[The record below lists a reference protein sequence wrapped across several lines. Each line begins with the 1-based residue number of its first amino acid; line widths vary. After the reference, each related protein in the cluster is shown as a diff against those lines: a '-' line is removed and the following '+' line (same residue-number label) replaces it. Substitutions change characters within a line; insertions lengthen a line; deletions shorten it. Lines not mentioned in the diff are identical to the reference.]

1 MSSETSAGRD
11 TTAGVA
17 SGPVGRGVLHGVKVV
32 EFAHVIAGPLAGT
45 LLADLGADVIHVED
59 PGVGDPGRT
68 MGPSKDGQGLW
79 WKVSAR
85 NKRSVTI
92 DLRGA
97 DGQALAR
104 RLVAWADVCITNIRF
119 PTLQKWGLTWEDL
132 QGVNPRLVMLQVTGN
147 GLTSSRRD
155 DPGFG
160 KVGEARS
167 GVVQI
172 TGFPDGPP
180 VHTGFSHADSVTA
193 LMGAFGVAAA
203 LTHRHDPDFEGE
215 HIDLAL
221 FESLFR
227 LIEWQVIV
235 HDQLGMVP
243 QRAGNQLAVAPGAV
257 VNTFLTASGDWVTVT
272 SGTPRS
278 VQQIAALLGE
288 PADEYLRVEDQKRLS
303 GRLDDLLRKW
313 ISSSETEECLAVMHD
328 AGVVASRIYSMA
340 DIAAD
345 QTYRERED
353 IIETEDE
360 DLGPVKM
367 QGVIPKFRNMPGEVW
382 RTGPHLGADN
392 EIVFREKLGIGAD
405 EFERLVSEKV
415 I

>member
-1 MSSETSAGRD
+1 MSTET
-11 TTAGVA
+11 
-17 SGPVGRGVLHGVKVV
+17 GPSGRGVLSGVKVV

-45 LLADLGADVIHVED
+45 LLADMGAEVIHVED

-68 MGPSKDGQGLW
+68 MGPSKKGTGLW

-92 DLRGA
+92 DLRTA
-97 DGQALAR
+97 QGQDLAR
-104 RLVAWADVCITNIRF
+104 RLAAWADVCITNVRY
-119 PTLQKWGLTWEDL
+119 PTLVKWGLTWEDL
-132 QGVNPRLVMLQVTGN
+132 HAVNPKLVMLQVTGN

-193 LMGAFGVAAA
+193 LMGAFGIAAA
-203 LTHRHDPDFEGE
+203 LTRRHDPDFEGE

-235 HDQLGMVP
+235 HDQLGLTP
-243 QRAGNQLAVAPGAV
+243 ERAGNQLAVAPGAV
-257 VNTFLTASGDWVTVT
+257 VNTFLTADKDWVTVT

-288 PADEYLRVEDQKRLS
+288 PAEDYAHVEDQKRLS
-303 GRLDDLLRKW
+303 GRLDDLLREW
-313 ISSSETEECLAVMHD
+313 IAVTETEECLAAMYQ
-328 AGVVASRIYSMA
+328 AGVVSSRIYSMD
-340 DIAAD
+340 DIAND
-345 QTYRERED
+345 PIYRERED
-353 IIETEDE
+353 IIETPDI

-367 QGVIPKFRNMPGEVW
+367 QAVVPKLRNMPGEVW

-392 EIVFREKLGIGAD
+392 DVVFKGRLGLSAD
-405 EFERLVSEKV
+405 EFEKLVAEKV

>member
-1 MSSETSAGRD
+1 M
-11 TTAGVA
+11 TAMT
-17 SGPVGRGVLHGVKVV
+17 GPSGRGVLHDVKVV

-45 LLADLGADVIHVED
+45 LLADMGADVIHVED

-68 MGPSKDGQGLW
+68 MGPTKKGQGLW

-92 DLRGA
+92 DLRTT
-97 DGQALAR
+97 DGQDLAR
-104 RLVAWADVCITNIRF
+104 KLVAWADVCITNVRY

-132 QGVNPRLVMLQVTGN
+132 HAVNPKLVMLQVTGN

-203 LTHRHDPDFEGE
+203 LTRRHDPDFDGE
-215 HIDLAL
+215 QIDLAL
-221 FESLFR
+221 FECLFR

-235 HDQLGMVP
+235 YDQLGLVP
-243 QRAGNQLAVAPGAV
+243 ERAGNQLAVAPGAV
-257 VNTFLTASGDWVTVT
+257 VNTFMSGSGDWVTVT

-288 PADEYLRVEDQKRLS
+288 PPEDYARVEDQKRLS
-303 GRLDDLLRKW
+303 GRLDELLREW
-313 ISSSETEECLAVMHD
+313 ISGSDTDECLAAMHE
-328 AGVVASRIYSMA
+328 AGVVASRIYSME
-340 DIAAD
+340 DIAND
-345 QTYRERED
+345 LVYRERED

-360 DLGPVKM
+360 DLGPVRM
-367 QGVIPKFRNMPGEVW
+367 QAVIPKLRNRPGEVW

-392 EIVFREKLGIGAD
+392 DVVFRDKLGLDAD
-405 EFERLVSEKV
+405 EFERLVAEKV

>member
-1 MSSETSAGRD
+1 MDHPDGALQ
-11 TTAGVA
+11 
-17 SGPVGRGVLHGVKVV
+17 RGVLEGIKVV

-45 LLADLGADVIHVED
+45 LLADLGAEVVHVED
-59 PGVGDPGRT
+59 PGAGDPGRT
-68 MGPSKDGQGLW
+68 MGPTKDGHGLW

-85 NKRSVTI
+85 NKRCVTL
-92 DLRGA
+92 DLRSER
-97 DGQALAR
+97 GQELAR
-104 RLVAWADVCITNIRF
+104 QLVAWADVCITNVRA
-119 PTLQKWGLTWEDL
+119 PALERWGLTWERL
-132 QGVNPRLVMLQVTGN
+132 HEINPKLVMLQVTGN
-147 GLTSSRRD
+147 GLTSSRSS

-193 LMGAFGVAAA
+193 LMGAFGIAAA
-203 LTHRHDPDFEGE
+203 LTRRHDPDFEGE

-235 HDQLGMVP
+235 YDQLGMVP
-243 QRAGNQLAVAPGAV
+243 TRAGNQLSVAPGAV
-257 VNTFLTASGDWVTVT
+257 VNTYLTADGDWVTVT

-288 PADEYLRVEDQKRLS
+288 PAEDYENVEDQKRRT

-313 ISSSETEECLAVMHD
+313 ISSSETKECLEAMQD
-328 AGVVASRIYSMA
+328 AGVVASRIYTME
-340 DIAAD
+340 DIAED
-345 QTYRERED
+345 QIYRERED
-353 IIETEDE
+353 IVETEDE
-360 DLGPVKM
+360 DLGPVRM
-367 QGVIPKFRNMPGEVW
+367 QAVVPKFRNMPGRVW
-382 RTGPHLGADN
+382 RTGTRLGADN
-392 EIVFREKLGIGAD
+392 DLVFRDWLGLPDDDYEQLVAD
-405 EFERLVSEKV
+405 RV